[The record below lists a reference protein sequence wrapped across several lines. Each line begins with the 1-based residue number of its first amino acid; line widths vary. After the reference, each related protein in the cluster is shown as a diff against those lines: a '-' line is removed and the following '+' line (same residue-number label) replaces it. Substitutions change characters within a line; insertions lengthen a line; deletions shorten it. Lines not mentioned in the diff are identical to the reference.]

1 MSTENTQNIYNI
13 MVNIADFI
21 DLPQIE
27 YNFPKQ
33 QLQLLIFQ
41 DENTIDIIDHK
52 TSHINDFRFTPYL
65 SKYLLEN
72 KINIRKISDMLRK
85 IPKSNVSIS
94 ESAINFTD
102 FPSDDDIDRLFR
114 KCAIYRRSKET
125 VHIVYNKLLTA
136 FIKNSNFKIVVAE
149 KNDNKRYISVFTLKF
164 INNMASLD
172 LDFLDFT
179 MTDEVY
185 DEIYKLYL
193 NTTNE

>member
-1 MSTENTQNIYNI
+1 MSTGCTQNIYDI
-13 MVNIADFI
+13 MVNMADFI

-52 TSHINDFRFTPYL
+52 TSYANDFRFTPYL

-85 IPKSNVSIS
+85 IPTSKVSIS
-94 ESAINFTD
+94 ESVINFTD

-114 KCAIYRRSKET
+114 KCMIYRRSKET

-136 FIKNSNFKIVVAE
+136 FIKNSNFKIIVAE

-164 INNMASLD
+164 INNMAKLD

-193 NTTNE
+193 NVKK